1 MTNREDLFYEEIE
14 RKLEEMKQQP
24 PKEEKES
31 MSAKFSKAFTIALGL
46 LIIFGLVITVLGL
59 LR

>member
-1 MTNREDLFYEEIE
+1 MTNKDDLFYEEIE
-14 RKLEEMKQQP
+14 AKLEEMKQQP

-31 MSAKFSKAFTIALGL
+31 TSAKLNKAFTIALGL
-46 LIIFGLVITVLGL
+46 VIVFGLAVTVLGL